1 MIKRVITIVLDGFG
15 VGELPDSKDYK
26 DEGSNTLAGIYHN
39 TKLNLTNLKK
49 IGLYHIDGV
58 ELEENKENAIG
69 NLDFLTFFC
78 LIDII
83 LSLTVEEKNNR
94 YNA

>member
-15 VGELPDSKDYK
+15 IGELPDSKDYK

-39 TKLNLTNLKK
+39 TKLNLPNLKK

-58 ELEENKENAIG
+58 ELEDKNENLVGSYRKSDRTICG
-69 NLDFLTFFC
+69 
-78 LIDII
+78 
-83 LSLTVEEKNNR
+83 EK
-94 YNA
+94 

>member
-15 VGELPDSKDYK
+15 VGELPDSKQYK

-39 TKLNLTNLKK
+39 TKLNLPNLKK

-58 ELEENKENAIG
+58 ELEERNEDLIG
-69 NLDFLTFFC
+69 
-78 LIDII
+78 
-83 LSLTVEEKNNR
+83 SYRKSNR
-94 YNA
+94 TICR